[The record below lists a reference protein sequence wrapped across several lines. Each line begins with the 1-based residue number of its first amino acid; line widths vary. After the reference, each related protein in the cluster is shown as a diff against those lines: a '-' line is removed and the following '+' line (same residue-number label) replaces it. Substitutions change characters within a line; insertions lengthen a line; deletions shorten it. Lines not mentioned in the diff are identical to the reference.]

1 MTKIMVNFNTAKEK
15 ITTFKSEVSKYRDCC
30 NQSYRGITKFDSVWN
45 DYNTDSFMKNVNQS
59 KEDTYNQISAM
70 NNYTDVILEYYN
82 NLKQLVQNNF
92 NYSNVYKLNYDSN
105 IANKIIVKLNNVT
118 EILSNINN
126 SIGYCT
132 VPSDFPYKNM
142 IDDISRK
149 VVPVLNE
156 IVKLNY
162 KIASCNSSLLNSTN
176 DYWYKLRR
184 VKFVNVAKINLHHNY
199 RLVTPNLR
207 KMKKN
212 GSSNINSTNIKVAN
226 INKLSSKENSSST
239 YKGVIND
246 KDIILNNNSTL
257 YKVNINKG
265 VINDKD
271 IVLNNNSTL
280 YKADINKGVINDK
293 DIILNNNSTLYKAD
307 INKGVINDKDIILNN
322 NYDENNI
329 NVNNGVVNDKNI
341 VLNNDYEKLNENR
354 INLHKMDNENVEFLK
369 NNQVHLDDN
378 KVSYNDTKNDFK
390 DPNKIS
396 FSKINTSSNFNN
408 DVSFLKNNVA
418 EVNKVNAISDIK
430 SSS

>member
-1 MTKIMVNFNTAKEK
+1 MTKIMVNFNTVKEK

-246 KDIILNNNSTL
+246 KDI
-257 YKVNINKG
+257 V
-265 VINDKD
+265 
-271 IVLNNNSTL
+271 
-280 YKADINKGVINDK
+280 
-293 DIILNNNSTLYKAD
+293 LNNNSTLYKAD

-354 INLHKMDNENVEFLK
+354 IDLHKMDNENVEFLK

-378 KVSYNDTKNDFK
+378 KVSYNDVKNDFK

-418 EVNKVNAISDIK
+418 GVNKVNAISDIK

>member
-70 NNYTDVILEYYN
+70 NNYADVILEYYN

-184 VKFVNVAKINLHHNY
+184 VKFVNVVKINLHHNY

-239 YKGVIND
+239 Y
-246 KDIILNNNSTL
+246 
-257 YKVNINKG
+257 
-265 VINDKD
+265 
-271 IVLNNNSTL
+271 
-280 YKADINKGVINDK
+280 KGVINDK

-354 INLHKMDNENVEFLK
+354 IDLHKMDNENVEFLK

-378 KVSYNDTKNDFK
+378 KVSYNDIKNDFK

-418 EVNKVNAISDIK
+418 GVNKVNAISDIK

>member
-257 YKVNINKG
+257 YK
-265 VINDKD
+265 
-271 IVLNNNSTL
+271 
-280 YKADINKGVINDK
+280 
-293 DIILNNNSTLYKAD
+293 AD

-354 INLHKMDNENVEFLK
+354 IDLHKMDNENVEFLK

-378 KVSYNDTKNDFK
+378 KVSYNDIKNDFK

-418 EVNKVNAISDIK
+418 GVNKVNAISDIK

>member
-246 KDIILNNNSTL
+246 KDI
-257 YKVNINKG
+257 V
-265 VINDKD
+265 
-271 IVLNNNSTL
+271 
-280 YKADINKGVINDK
+280 
-293 DIILNNNSTLYKAD
+293 LNNNSTLYKAD

-354 INLHKMDNENVEFLK
+354 IDLHKMDNENVEFLK

-378 KVSYNDTKNDFK
+378 KVSYNDVKNDFK

-418 EVNKVNAISDIK
+418 GVNKVNAISDIK

>member
-257 YKVNINKG
+257 YK
-265 VINDKD
+265 
-271 IVLNNNSTL
+271 
-280 YKADINKGVINDK
+280 ADINKGVINDK
-293 DIILNNNSTLYKAD
+293 DIF
-307 INKGVINDKDIILNN
+307 LNN

-354 INLHKMDNENVEFLK
+354 IDLHKMDNENVEFLK

-378 KVSYNDTKNDFK
+378 KVSYNDIKNDFK

-418 EVNKVNAISDIK
+418 GVNKVNAISDIK